1 MTVPNIAERIK
12 AIREQKNYSQTYLA
26 QELGISQKAYSKI
39 ETGETKLTVD
49 NLFRIASALET
60 TVYELLNTDSFNI
73 YNNYHTHNGEGI
85 SINKQISENTVEL
98 YERLLQSKDD
108 EIAILK
114 SLCNNELKDN
124 K

>member
-85 SINKQISENTVEL
+85 SINKQISEKTVEL
-98 YERLLQSKDD
+98 YERLIASKEA
-108 EIAILK
+108 EIEALK
-114 SLCNNELKDN
+114 KLTND
-124 K
+124 